1 MSCRLYA
8 ASRNVASSFCAMAS
22 VRWLYEEGES
32 GVNDRVEITVSD
44 HVAEVMLNRPDK
56 FNALDVDMFRALD
69 RAARTVAEDPS
80 VRAVVMHGAGD
91 NFCAGIDIHALQS
104 GGEQVVKTLLAPVEN
119 SPANLAQRAAYA
131 WRELDVPVIC
141 ALQGVTFGGGLQIA
155 LGADLRYATASTR
168 FSVMESKWGLIP
180 DMAFSTTLRH
190 IVPPD
195 RAKELAWTAR
205 IFDAEEALQLG
216 VITAIEDNPLDAAR
230 QMAAAIRGRSPEA
243 IRGVKRL
250 VNAAWSL
257 GEKDSLALEATLQGH
272 LLGSECQVEAV
283 CANLEKRRPNFPE

>member
-1 MSCRLYA
+1 MS
-8 ASRNVASSFCAMAS
+8 
-22 VRWLYEEGES
+22 
-32 GVNDRVEITVSD
+32 DRVEITVSD

-69 RAARTVAEDPS
+69 RAARTIAEDPS
-80 VRAVVMHGAGD
+80 VRVVVMHGAGD
-91 NFCAGIDIHALQS
+91 NFCAGIDIGALQG
-104 GGEQVVKTLLAPVEN
+104 GGEQVAQTLLAPVED

-131 WRELDVPVIC
+131 WRELEVPVIC

-155 LGADLRYATASTR
+155 LGADLRYAAANTQL
-168 FSVMESKWGLIP
+168 SVMESKWGLIP

-190 IVPPD
+190 LVPPD

-216 VITAIEDNPLDAAR
+216 VITAIENDPLAAAR
-230 QMAAAIRGRSPEA
+230 QMAGIIRDRSPEA

-257 GEKDSLALEATLQGH
+257 SEDDSLALEATLQGQ
-272 LLGSECQVEAV
+272 LLGSECQIEAV
-283 CANLEKRRPNFPE
+283 RANLEKRRPDFPE